1 MSGPRRA
8 PSDRPKNPKMHPAA
22 QLAARVRAISGANAA
37 RLPDDGSLFKD
48 TYRQERSE
56 EPSKLGVN
64 DRVADALIPVKDAL
78 GPLAFAETIAELLD
92 APGLR
97 TTGWARHFYGP
108 DRVFACN
115 YTRSALD
122 MMAKAEALGA
132 VVAFMPMAQNRKPEW
147 DRYMD
152 PLSLATLVAQ
162 APVEASLVFYDAM
175 CAPDTME
182 ADLERIFEYTLF
194 SARAVF
200 AITFIRSRGGIDKAA
215 WKRNGRVA
223 GFARHVK
230 ALCQRKSRSQATLLL
245 SDFDYGSPMV
255 TLIFSV
261 FSPKMPPRGE
271 VDDAA
276 MHRLEERDAL
286 CGRKKAAAAAVVLAP
301 DMFVVEAILEQRG
314 SGRCVE
320 YLVAWRGYDDRTWEP
335 ECNVPRENAALQ
347 AFLRKRKKCGHCSH
361 PVPDPPLVSAATGKP
376 VGSCQ
381 RCFQR
386 RGGKIAKTA

>member
-1 MSGPRRA
+1 
-8 PSDRPKNPKMHPAA
+8 MHPAA

-37 RLPDDGSLFKD
+37 KLPESGALFQD
-48 TYRQERSE
+48 TYRPERSE

-64 DRVADALIPVKDAL
+64 ARLADVLVPVKDAL
-78 GPLAFAETIAELLD
+78 GPLAFADTIAEQLD
-92 APGLR
+92 APGLP
-97 TTGWARHFYGP
+97 TGGWTRHFYGP
-108 DRVFACN
+108 DRVFAGN
-115 YTRSALD
+115 YTRSALE
-122 MMAKAEALGA
+122 MMAKAEALGV
-132 VVAFMPMAQNRKPEW
+132 VVAFMPMAQNRQPEW

-152 PLSLATLVAQ
+152 PLSLVELVAQ
-162 APVEASLVFYDAM
+162 APVEVSLLYYDAM
-175 CAPDTME
+175 CAPKTME
-182 ADLERIFEYTLF
+182 ADLCRIFEYTLF
-194 SARAVF
+194 SPRAAF
-200 AITFIRSRGGIDKAA
+200 AVTFCRSRGGIDKAE

-223 GFARHVK
+223 GFARQIK

-245 SDFDYGSPMV
+245 ADFEYGKMV

-286 CGRKKAAAAAVVLAP
+286 CGRKKAAAAAAVLAP

-381 RCFQR
+381 RCFQH
-386 RGGKIAKTA
+386 RGGKIAKTT